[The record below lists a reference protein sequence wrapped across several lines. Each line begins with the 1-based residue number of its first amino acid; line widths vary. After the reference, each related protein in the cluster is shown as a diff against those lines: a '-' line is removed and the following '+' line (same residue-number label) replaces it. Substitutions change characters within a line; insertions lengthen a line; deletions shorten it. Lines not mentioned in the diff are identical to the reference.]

1 MKKIV
6 AMAANYSYIRQVET
20 TIKSLLDHNAQ
31 VTIYLM
37 NSDIPAD
44 WFQVINSKLNIIGS
58 KIIDKKVSPITLAE
72 EHISQSHLNV
82 ISNARFFIPE
92 LVEEDKVVY
101 LDSDLI
107 VTDDLKELFNVSFRE
122 NELIA
127 MVKEVEDNHFF
138 NAGVAVY
145 NNRAL
150 KQIDGLTNR
159 LLELGKNDKLRNG
172 DQSVINQ
179 YFKGHIKELPAEYNY
194 EIGMDRWAFL
204 QNRTDMLDKLAK
216 IKSPKIVH
224 YVNDDKPWNQF
235 SSGRLRSLWWHYYA
249 MDWLTIVQH
258 MMEDHN
264 ITSGGNLLTITN
276 SQDHDHLEK
285 LVQALPEWHFHIGA
299 YTPMGWKLIKM
310 SQYSNV
316 TLYPVI
322 LSYKLDEL
330 MNKCDGYLDI
340 NYGRKDDNIVG
351 RFVQSGKPVLTFDSV
366 KSNQNYGSN
375 YHIFQEDQV
384 KNMTE
389 FIKHLHG

>member
-44 WFQVINSKLNIIGS
+44 WFQVINSKVNIIGS

-92 LVEEDKVVY
+92 LVKEDKFVY

-145 NNRAL
+145 NNHAL

-235 SSGRLRSLWWHYYA
+235 SSGRLRSLWWHYWRDKEKPYPA
-249 MDWLTIVQH
+249 F
-258 MMEDHN
+258 
-264 ITSGGNLLTITN
+264 LLY
-276 SQDHDHLEK
+276 QK
-285 LVQALPEWHFHIGA
+285 W
-299 YTPMGWKLIKM
+299 
-310 SQYSNV
+310 
-316 TLYPVI
+316 
-322 LSYKLDEL
+322 
-330 MNKCDGYLDI
+330 C
-340 NYGRKDDNIVG
+340 
-351 RFVQSGKPVLTFDSV
+351 
-366 KSNQNYGSN
+366 
-375 YHIFQEDQV
+375 
-384 KNMTE
+384 
-389 FIKHLHG
+389 